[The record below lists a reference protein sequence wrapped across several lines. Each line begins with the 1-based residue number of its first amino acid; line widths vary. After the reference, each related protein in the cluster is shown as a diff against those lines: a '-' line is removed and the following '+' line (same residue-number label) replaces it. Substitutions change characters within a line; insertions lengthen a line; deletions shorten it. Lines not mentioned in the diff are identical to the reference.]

1 MNYYFVAP
9 SLTTYDFKV
18 PRFRVLDIDYDT
30 LQAINFHQY
39 RLDLRKYQKKED
51 NPKFEL
57 LYSFKETYGVNDL
70 RPDSGMEIFLQ
81 KLKTDPQTQIKYN
94 HLNGGGLHPGVAGLG
109 SYCDT
114 FALPEMKSK
123 CGGKEYAP
131 GFVEKAG
138 GQWKD
143 LKHKLL

>member
-30 LQAINFHQY
+30 LQTINFHQY

-94 HLNGGGLHPGVAGLG
+94 HLHGGGLHPGVAGLG

-114 FALPEMKSK
+114 FALP
-123 CGGKEYAP
+123 
-131 GFVEKAG
+131 
-138 GQWKD
+138 
-143 LKHKLL
+143 